1 MAEFEILDSKGKSV
15 GKHKLNDAIASVE
28 VGHAVIHRAVVA
40 EQANSRQGTH
50 SARTR
55 SEARG
60 GGRKP
65 YKQKKTG
72 NARQGT
78 IRAPHYA
85 HGGMAF
91 AIKPR
96 DYSKKV
102 NKKER
107 RLAII
112 AAFSA
117 KVNAGDVVLTKDI
130 QFKAPKTKEAQAILK
145 ALGVAEAKRVLL
157 VLPEHNDV
165 VLKSFRN
172 IPNVEVRTAP
182 TREGTGE
189 PFSTR
194 DLLLAH
200 KIVVTEGAMKKTEEA
215 WLK

>member
-1 MAEFEILDSKGKSV
+1 MAEVFKNLKALEVDSN
-15 GKHKLNDAIASVE
+15 LL
-28 VGHAVIHRAVVA
+28 HRVVVA
-40 EQANSRQGTH
+40 EEANARQGTH

-55 SEARG
+55 SETRG

-107 RLAII
+107 RLAM
-112 AAFSA
+112 AQALA
-117 KVNAGDVVLTKDI
+117 EKVQGDNIVVCDKISIKEPKTAEAVKLLGANGLGETRRVLVVLGEHD
-130 QFKAPKTKEAQAILK
+130 AI
-145 ALGVAEAKRVLL
+145 
-157 VLPEHNDV
+157 

-172 IPNVEVRTAP
+172 LPNVVVRTVP
-182 TREGTGE
+182 STEGKGE
-189 PFSTR
+189 GFSTR
-194 DLLLAH
+194 DLIVAH
-200 KIVVTEGAMKKTEEA
+200 KILMDKAAAKALEGRYTAKETKS
-215 WLK
+215 

>member
-1 MAEFEILDSKGKSV
+1 MSAVLKNLAALAVDSN
-15 GKHKLNDAIASVE
+15 LL
-28 VGHAVIHRAVVA
+28 HRVVVA
-40 EQANSRQGTH
+40 EEANARQGTH

-107 RLAII
+107 RLAMAQALAEKVQGDHIVVCDKI
-112 AAFSA
+112 A
-117 KVNAGDVVLTKDI
+117 
-130 QFKAPKTKEAQAILK
+130 FKEPKTAVAVKLLAANG
-145 ALGVAEAKRVLL
+145 LGDARRVL
-157 VLPEHNDV
+157 VVISEHDPA

-172 IPNVEVRTAP
+172 LSNVVVRTVP
-182 TREGTGE
+182 SDEGKGE
-189 PFSTR
+189 GFSTR
-194 DLLLAH
+194 DLIVAH
-200 KIVVTEGAMKKTEEA
+200 KILMDKAAAKSLEGRYSAKEA
-215 WLK
+215 KS